1 MDYGFKKILKGYQL
15 FRQKY
20 AHGDMSVMQHLSLY
34 GQKPHIMIIACCD
47 ARVDPA
53 LIMQCEPGDLF
64 VVRNVANIVP
74 PYEKDKSHHG
84 TSSALEFGITVLNV
98 KNLIVLGHSQCGGVQ
113 AVLNESTEESNDF
126 ITSWVSL
133 IKSDEC
139 ASRDADEYARFALTK
154 SKQNCMTFPWIEQRV
169 NDGSLVIHL
178 WFFDIKEGQ
187 IFTYC
192 QERSRYEPLST
203 DTVK

>member
-34 GQKPHIMIIACCD
+34 GQKPHSMVVACCD

-98 KNLIVLGHSQCGGVQ
+98 KNLIILGHSQCGGVQ
-113 AVLNESTEESNDF
+113 AVLNESKEELNDF

-139 ASRDADEYARFALTK
+139 GSRDADQYARFALTK
-154 SKQNCMTFPWIEQRV
+154 SQQNCMTFPWIAQRV
-169 NDGSLVIHL
+169 NDGSLTIHL

-192 QERSRYEPLST
+192 QERSQYEPLST